1 MAKFF
6 ITAFLIGFIIG
17 FIVGVSGT
25 SIDPGVFSGRMSG

>member
-1 MAKFF
+1 MSKFF

-25 SIDPGVFSGRMSG
+25 SIDPGVFGGRMSG